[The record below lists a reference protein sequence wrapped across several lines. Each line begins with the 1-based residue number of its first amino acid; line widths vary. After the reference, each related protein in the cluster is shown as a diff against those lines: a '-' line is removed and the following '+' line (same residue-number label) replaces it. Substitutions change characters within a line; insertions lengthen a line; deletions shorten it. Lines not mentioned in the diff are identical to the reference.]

1 MRSTLS
7 ALTLPGLTLLAALP
21 LLACD
26 EVGEPTDAELEALD
40 DELDPAREG
49 LDPELLALE
58 GVVAMDPS
66 ERDEFELLG
75 PDEDEQTVA
84 CGLGLPTKVFAGPS
98 LQRSVHGT
106 ISAIAQGMYFFD
118 AVRPTF
124 PYLSN
129 WTIKIG
135 QAVVARLNQP
145 SQFFFA
151 SDGTGFDVVMQAP
164 PGATPGMSYDLE
176 VRLYNNLSQRL
187 CTDTVTLEIADC
199 GQVGWWA
206 SGPWPTPTYDGA
218 NCHVA
223 YLPPG
228 VQSFVWSNN
237 WYVVP
242 TNGNQCSIG
251 VFDGAN
257 CYIGS
262 AGGGRTAF
270 FYGGAMY
277 YTL

>member
-1 MRSTLS
+1 VGVGDLV
-7 ALTLPGLTLLAALP
+7 LPQDP
-21 LLACD
+21 
-26 EVGEPTDAELEALD
+26 VGAERL
-40 DELDPAREG
+40 
-49 LDPELLALE
+49 
-58 GVVAMDPS
+58 S
-66 ERDEFELLG
+66 ERRV
-75 PDEDEQTVA
+75 QQ
-84 CGLGLPTKVFAGPS
+84 C
-98 LQRSVHGT
+98 
-106 ISAIAQGMYFFD
+106 
-118 AVRPTF
+118 
-124 PYLSN
+124 
-129 WTIKIG
+129 
-135 QAVVARLNQP
+135 
-145 SQFFFA
+145 
-151 SDGTGFDVVMQAP
+151 
-164 PGATPGMSYDLE
+164 
-176 VRLYNNLSQRL
+176 
-187 CTDTVTLEIADC
+187 TVTLEIADC